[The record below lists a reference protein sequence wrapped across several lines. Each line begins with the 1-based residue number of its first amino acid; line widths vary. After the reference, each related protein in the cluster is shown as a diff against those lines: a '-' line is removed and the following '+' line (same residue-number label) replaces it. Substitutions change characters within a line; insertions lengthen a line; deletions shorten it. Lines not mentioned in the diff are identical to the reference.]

1 MALPGG
7 SLFAIAGTSSAK
19 TTARPL
25 HMMDIGISVARINEN
40 LQVQVP
46 VNVANPA
53 EISVEI

>member
-1 MALPGG
+1 
-7 SLFAIAGTSSAK
+7 
-19 TTARPL
+19 
-25 HMMDIGISVARINEN
+25 MDIGISVARINEN